1 MTLNSN
7 SSIELWEDAAASQP
21 QLYSPLTLAFLGDG
35 VFELLAREQI
45 VKKGSMPVA
54 KLHLKAVE
62 LVRADAQ
69 AALYEA
75 LLPLLSQ
82 EELEVL
88 RRGRNANGVRPPKN
102 ADPIAYRKATGVEAL
117 FGYLYL
123 CRRSQRLHEL
133 FQVALTLQAEQA
145 DERMPQV
152 SSFNRETKKH

>member
-88 RRGRNANGVRPPKN
+88 RRGRNANGSASAQK
-102 ADPIAYRKATGVEAL
+102 
-117 FGYLYL
+117 
-123 CRRSQRLHEL
+123 RRSHCLSQGDGSGSPVRLSL
-133 FQVALTLQAEQA
+133 PLPPIPAA
-145 DERMPQV
+145 P
-152 SSFNRETKKH
+152 